1 MELAEVLNWCKGE
14 NMYYIGN
21 HLPVAKGYAVMGEM
35 ALKLGGNTFAFFTR
49 NPRGGKAKEIDEED
63 VKELLKITEENG
75 FGKLVA
81 HAPYTMNLCAVKEDI
96 RKFSKDVISEDLKR
110 MEYTPGNY
118 YNFHPGS
125 HVGQGAERGIAIIA
139 DVLNEVL
146 SPEQSTIVLLETMA
160 GKGTEVG
167 RTFEEIREIIDRT
180 ELKDKLGVCFDTCHV
195 WDGGYDI
202 VNNLDGVINEF
213 DQVIGLDKL
222 YAVHFNDSKNECG
235 SHKDRH
241 ERVGYGQIGLEAMKR
256 VALHPELA
264 GKPLLLETPNDDEGY
279 IREIAMFKEWMG
291 E

>member
-1 MELAEVLNWCKGE
+1 
-14 NMYYIGN
+14 MYYIGN
-21 HLPVAKGYAVMGEM
+21 HLPVSKGYAVMGEM
-35 ALKLGGNTFAFFTR
+35 ALELGGNTFAFFTR

-63 VKELLKITEENG
+63 IKELLKITEENG

-81 HAPYTMNLCAVKEDI
+81 HAPYTMNLCAAREDI
-96 RKFSKDVISEDLKR
+96 RKFSKEVIDDDIKR

-125 HVGQGAERGIAIIA
+125 HVGQGAEKGIGIIA

-146 SPEQSTIVLLETMA
+146 SPDQSTIVLLETMA

-180 ELKDKLGVCFDTCHV
+180 ELKDKVGVCLDTCHI

-256 VALHPELA
+256 VALHPALA
-264 GKPLLLETPNDDEGY
+264 GKPFILETPNDDEGY

>member
-1 MELAEVLNWCKGE
+1 
-14 NMYYIGN
+14 
-21 HLPVAKGYAVMGEM
+21 MGEM

-49 NPRGGKAKEIDEED
+49 NPRGGKAKEIDEDD
-63 VKELLKITEENG
+63 VNELLNITEENG

-81 HAPYTMNLCAVKEDI
+81 HAPYTMNLCAGKEDV
-96 RKFSKDVISEDLKR
+96 RKFSKEVISDDIKR

-125 HVGQGAERGIAIIA
+125 HVGQGAERGIEIIA

-146 SPEQSTIVLLETMA
+146 SPGQSTIVLLETMA

-167 RTFEEIREIIDRT
+167 RTFEEIKEIIDRT
-180 ELKDKLGVCFDTCHV
+180 KLKDKLGVCLDTCHI

-256 VALHPELA
+256 VALHPALA
-264 GKPLLLETPNDDEGY
+264 GKPFILETPNDDEGY

>member
-1 MELAEVLNWCKGE
+1 
-14 NMYYIGN
+14 MYYIGN
-21 HLPVAKGYAVMGEM
+21 HLPVSKGYAVMGEM

-49 NPRGGKAKEIDEED
+49 NPRGGKAKEIDED
-63 VKELLKITEENG
+63 DINELLNITEENG

-81 HAPYTMNLCAVKEDI
+81 HAPYTMNLCAGNEDV
-96 RKFSKDVISEDLKR
+96 RKFSKEVISDDIKR

-125 HVGQGAERGIAIIA
+125 HVGQGAERGIEIIA

-146 SPEQSTIVLLETMA
+146 SPGQSTIVLLETMA

-167 RTFEEIREIIDRT
+167 RTFEEIKEIIDRT
-180 ELKDKLGVCFDTCHV
+180 KLKDKLGVCLDTCHI

-256 VALHPELA
+256 VALHPALA
-264 GKPLLLETPNDDEGY
+264 GKPFILETPNDDEGY